1 MANFKQY
8 IKTSFQDYGLPSDRH
23 EGHTLYS
30 GDCAKADIQYLYQKI
45 KDFSR
50 ETTQWDLYK
59 ITQVVTNQEQFQ
71 AQVNSLP
78 PYSSA
83 IIASKFVSEDGDNY
97 SQGDLVY
104 KNLDGSITHIQ
115 SERGGV
121 FRPTSII
128 KDSSNNYI
136 ISFQYISKEPTEN
149 AIESVVGSSG
159 QWISTDTQ
167 KKQIEFKNLSVA
179 TPSSIYGMIINKKD
193 FSIDIDNYGSFDFTK
208 KSAFPIIKMYNSSN
222 EEIYADFNIVEN
234 TTSWIVSKI
243 PSIVETVVVK

>member
-1 MANFKQY
+1 MADLKQN
-8 IKTSFQDYGLPSDRH
+8 IKTSFQDYGLPSK
-23 EGHTLYS
+23 GQNVYS
-30 GDCAKADIQYLYQKI
+30 SSWAQQDIDYLYRKI

-71 AQVNSLP
+71 AQINSLP

-104 KNLDGSITHIQ
+104 KNLDGSVTHIQ

-128 KDSSNNYI
+128 KDSSNNYT
-136 ISFQYISKEPTEN
+136 ISFQYISNEPTEN
-149 AIESVVGSSG
+149 ATESIVENSG

-167 KKQIEFKNLSVA
+167 KKQVEFKNLSVA

-193 FSIDIDNYGSFDFTK
+193 FSIDTNNYGSTTFTK
-208 KSAFPIIKMYNSSN
+208 KAAFPIIKMYNSSN
-222 EEIYADFNIVEN
+222 EEVYTDFNIVEN
-234 TTSWIVSKI
+234 TTSWIISKI

>member
-1 MANFKQY
+1 MAKFEQY
-8 IKTSFQDYGLPSDRH
+8 IKTSFQDYGLPSDKH
-23 EGHTLYS
+23 VGHTSYS
-30 GDCAKADIQYLYQKI
+30 GACAKEDIDYLYQKI

-104 KNLDGSITHIQ
+104 KNLDGSVTHIQ

-121 FRPTSII
+121 FRPTSIT
-128 KDSSNNYI
+128 KNANNYT

-149 AIESVVGSSG
+149 ATESVVENGG
-159 QWISTDTQ
+159 QWISNDTQ

-193 FSIDIDNYGSFDFTK
+193 FSIDTNNYGSTTFTK
-208 KSAFPIIKMYNSSN
+208 KAAFPIIKMYDSSN
-222 EEIYADFNIVEN
+222 EEVYTDFNIVEN

>member
-1 MANFKQY
+1 MANFEQY
-8 IKTSFQDYGLPSDRH
+8 IKTSFQDYGLPSERH

-59 ITQVVTNQEQFQ
+59 ITQVVNNQDEFQ

-104 KNLDGSITHIQ
+104 KNLDGSVTHIQ

-121 FRPTSII
+121 FRPTSIT
-128 KDSSNNYI
+128 KDANNYT

-149 AIESVVGSSG
+149 ATESVVESGG

-167 KKQIEFKNLSVA
+167 KKQVEFKNLSVA
-179 TPSSIYGMIINKKD
+179 TPSSIYGIVKSKNE
-193 FSIDIDNYGSFDFTK
+193 FSNNSFDFTK

-234 TTSWIVSKI
+234 TTSWIISNI